1 MEFERKIKM
10 AISNIKEMIS
20 SDIHKVWETVLAV
33 DAYSTWRSDI
43 SKTEVINQDIFI
55 EYTKE

>member
-33 DAYSTWRSDI
+33 DAHSTWRSDI
-43 SKTEVINQDIFI
+43 SKTEVQHESDRN
-55 EYTKE
+55 